1 MTTIISSTT
10 RSPTA
15 LALGVHWSRLRRIER
30 LCSLIGVVLV
40 ASGLIHAGVFAIDG
54 GPLYGPVSWRK
65 AITFGLSF
73 GTTLITVTWVAS
85 YLTLSPRARGWLLGI
100 FAADCVLEVAGITI
114 QAWRGVPS
122 HFNTETPLNTVIAMN
137 LAVGGGVLIVVLT
150 TLAVTAFRGPIAATP
165 DMRLALRAGFVFLI
179 IGLATGAA
187 MIARGEILI
196 KSGHLQAGY
205 DTAGSLKWVH
215 GVTLHAL
222 LVLPALAWL
231 LAHNGQDEQRRTHAI
246 TTAIGLYTL
255 ATITVLAISLARY

>member
-1 MTTIISSTT
+1 MTTTTPKPRSSHL
-10 RSPTA
+10 
-15 LALGVHWSRLRRIER
+15 LALRGHWSRLRRIER
-30 LCSLIGVVLV
+30 LCYLIGVVLI
-40 ASGLIHAGVFAIDG
+40 ASGLVHVGVFAIEG

-65 AITFGLSF
+65 PITFGLSF

-85 YLTLSPRARGWLLGI
+85 YLTPRPRARGWLLAI
-100 FAADCVLEVAGITI
+100 FATDGVLEVAGITI

-137 LAVGGGVLIVVLT
+137 LAA
-150 TLAVTAFRGPIAATP
+150 LAVTAFRGPIAATP
-165 DMRLALRAGFVFLI
+165 DMRLALRAGLAFLI

-231 LAHNGQDEQRRTHAI
+231 LAHYDRDEQHRTRAI

-255 ATITVLAISLARY
+255 ATITVLTISLARY

>member
-1 MTTIISSTT
+1 MSTT
-10 RSPTA
+10 TPAPRSSDLPA
-15 LALGVHWSRLRRIER
+15 LRVHWSRLRRIER
-30 LCSLIGVVLV
+30 VCYLIGVVLLV
-40 ASGLIHAGVFAIDG
+40 SGLVHVGVFAIEG

-65 AITFGLSF
+65 PITFGLSF

-85 YLTLSPRARGWLLGI
+85 YLTLHPRARGWLLAI
-100 FAADCVLEVAGITI
+100 FAADCVMEVAGITI

-150 TLAVTAFRGPIAATP
+150 TLAVTAFRDPIAATP
-165 DMRLALRAGFVFLI
+165 DMRLALRAGFAFLI

-231 LAHNGQDEQRRTHAI
+231 LAHYGRDEQHRTRAI
-246 TTAIGLYTL
+246 TTAIGVYTL
-255 ATITVLAISLARY
+255 ATITVLTISLARY

>member
-1 MTTIISSTT
+1 MSTT
-10 RSPTA
+10 TPAPRPSDLPA
-15 LALGVHWSRLRRIER
+15 LRGHWSRRRRIER
-30 LCSLIGVVLV
+30 VCYLIGVVLLV
-40 ASGLIHAGVFAIDG
+40 SGLVHVGVFAIAG

-65 AITFGLSF
+65 PITFGLSF

-85 YLTLSPRARGWLLGI
+85 YLTLHPRARGWLLAI

-137 LAVGGGVLIVVLT
+137 LALGGGVLIVVLT
-150 TLAVTAFRGPIAATP
+150 TLAFTAFRGPIAATP
-165 DMRLALRAGFVFLI
+165 DMRLALRAGFAFLI
-179 IGLATGAA
+179 LGLATGAA

-231 LAHNGQDEQRRTHAI
+231 LAHYGRDEQHRIRAI

-255 ATITVLAISLARY
+255 ATITVLTISLARY